1 MSLIAA
7 VSRVFKSQPL
17 RRTCPP
23 ALLTALIGWGPCLLG
38 CVIGALTVIK
48 DQPALMRYDGLLLL
62 FYTLA
67 AFPITALL
75 RAMWHHGLPL
85 RVVSWLLL
93 VTTFLAALVATAFL
107 YKFALSYDVLKGN
120 FQWSAILLRMQT
132 IWFLLIAYCAMYI
145 GVGYYLMT
153 QEEQRKTL
161 AAVTLAKEAEL
172 KALRYQVHPHF
183 LFNTLNAISTLV
195 VDERPRDA
203 TRMIAQL
210 ADFLRTTLS
219 HHASNEV
226 TVEEELTFTERYLE
240 IEKVRLGE
248 RLAVELTVGPKAL
261 AAAVPYLLLQP
272 LVENAIRHGIA
283 RRPAGGR
290 LLIGIDV
297 AAERLQISV
306 WNEGVDE
313 HFSDKVLDTNDGEA
327 IGLQNVKERLRH
339 LYNDD
344 SHCTMRLEIDGSC
357 LVLIDFPYR
366 LMTTS
371 IDAS

>member
-1 MSLIAA
+1 M
-7 VSRVFKSQPL
+7 
-17 RRTCPP
+17 
-23 ALLTALIGWGPCLLG
+23 
-38 CVIGALTVIK
+38 TVIK
-48 DQPALMRYDGLLLL
+48 DQPGLMRYDGLLFV
-62 FYTLA
+62 FYSLA
-67 AFPITALL
+67 ALPVTAFL
-75 RAMWHHGLPL
+75 RIVWQHGLPL
-85 RVVSWLLL
+85 RVISWLLL
-93 VTTFLAALVATAFL
+93 IATFSMALVATALL
-107 YKFALSYDVLKGN
+107 YKLALSFHVLKGD

-161 AAVTLAKEAEL
+161 AAVNLAKEAEL

-226 TVEEELTFTERYLE
+226 TVEEELSFTERYLE
-240 IEKVRLGE
+240 IEKVRLGQ
-248 RLAVELTVGPKAL
+248 RLVVELNIDAKAL

-290 LLIGIDV
+290 LLIEMNV
-297 AAERLQISV
+297 VAERLRISV
-306 WNEGVDE
+306 WNEGVAE
-313 HFSDKVLDTNDGEA
+313 HLADKTWDASDGGA
-327 IGLQNVKERLRH
+327 IGLQNVRERLRH
-339 LYNDD
+339 LYDND
-344 SHCTMRLEIDGSC
+344 HRCTMSLEEDGSC
-357 LVLIDFPYR
+357 SVAIDLPYR
-366 LMTTS
+366 LMS
-371 IDAS
+371 SYGNHASEESKTP